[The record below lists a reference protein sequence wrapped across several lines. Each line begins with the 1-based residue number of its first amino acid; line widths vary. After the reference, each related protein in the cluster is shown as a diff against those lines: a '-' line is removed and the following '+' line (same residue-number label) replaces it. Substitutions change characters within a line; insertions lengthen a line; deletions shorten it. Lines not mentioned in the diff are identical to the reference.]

1 MVCERKTKLSD
12 KPSPTWGAKL
22 NFETSVFIEISCLD
36 GLLFIKKQRSF
47 DASLH

>member
-12 KPSPTWGAKL
+12 KPSWGAKL